1 MTLKSCFYRENRR
14 EEKKQDIDKQID
26 LITSYYNYLDFLR
39 GNKRL

>member
-14 EEKKQDIDKQID
+14 EEKKDIDKQID